1 MNLRVYFYGI
11 LNVLTCRRRQI
22 FLAVFCFAG
31 ALSGVYASRFTG
43 AAFLPLTRMALF
55 SPVSVVGCSVCCVLP
70 FLFAA
75 FAVYISCRW
84 LLYPVCFIKLF
95 LHCWFGFSMMTAY
108 GPSGWLLR
116 LFLQFSDGCLI
127 PVLCWF
133 CLRQLSG
140 RGETFKWDLCLCLP
154 AAFMAGFID
163 YCVIT
168 PLLASLINI

>member
-11 LNVLTCRRRQI
+11 LNVLSCRRRQVL
-22 FLAVFCFAG
+22 LALFCFAG

-43 AAFLPLTRMALF
+43 AAFLPLTRMALL
-55 SPVSVVGCSVCCVLP
+55 SPVSVVGLTACCSLP

-75 FAVYISCRW
+75 FAVFISCRW
-84 LLYPVCFIKLF
+84 LLYPLCFVKLF
-95 LHCWFGFSMMTAY
+95 LHCWFGFSVMMAY
-108 GPSGWLLR
+108 GSSGWLLR

-140 RGETFKWDLCLCLP
+140 EGDFLKRDLRLCLL
-154 AAFMAGFID
+154 AVLMAGIFD

-168 PLLASLINI
+168 PFLASLIKI

>member
-11 LNVLTCRRRQI
+11 LNVLTCRRCQI

-75 FAVYISCRW
+75 FAVFISCHW
-84 LLYPVCFIKLF
+84 LLYLICFTGFL
-95 LHCWFGFSMMTAY
+95 LHCWFGFSVMSVFGSA
-108 GPSGWLLR
+108 GWLIR
-116 LFLQFSDGCLI
+116 LFLQFPGSCLL

-133 CLRQLSG
+133 SLRHISRRSTLLKRDIS
-140 RGETFKWDLCLCLP
+140 LCFLM
-154 AAFMAGFID
+154 AFLTGVFY
-163 YCVIT
+163 YCVIA
-168 PLLASLINI
+168 PFLASLINI